1 MFKYLCKTYEVNYD
15 EFGIEHSLMIVNLR
29 RYMAANSYNR
39 YLTFIIANE
48 VSDETVAA
56 ILENSDGLVGVT
68 VEEQYIRRYVDSVY
82 CSQILGYTG
91 TVSNSELE
99 ELGDGYESNDVVG
112 KSGIEK
118 SMENELSGVK
128 GEKSVYVDTVGRVT
142 EVLDQE
148 DPQAG
153 HDVYL
158 TIDINLQKSIYN
170 AIEDEITDIFMKY
183 FTPGSNKIT
192 YNGSGDV
199 DTIYITAQEVYFALI
214 DNNLVSLK
222 EIEEQNTPLSLIH
235 ISEPTRH

>member
-1 MFKYLCKTYEVNYD
+1 MKLFV
-15 EFGIEHSLMIVNLR
+15 
-29 RYMAANSYNR
+29 
-39 YLTFIIANE
+39 
-48 VSDETVAA
+48 A
-56 ILENSDGLVGVT
+56 ILENSNDLVGVT

-118 SMENELSGVK
+118 SMESELSGVK

-222 EIEEQNTPLSLIH
+222 GIEEQNTPNEAEIYSQFETKRHRHYHGWIVSLNLVTLLMESFQRNSSC
-235 ISEPTRH
+235 ISGIYMTF

>member
-1 MFKYLCKTYEVNYD
+1 
-15 EFGIEHSLMIVNLR
+15 
-29 RYMAANSYNR
+29 
-39 YLTFIIANE
+39 
-48 VSDETVAA
+48 
-56 ILENSDGLVGVT
+56 
-68 VEEQYIRRYVDSVY
+68 
-82 CSQILGYTG
+82 
-91 TVSNSELE
+91 
-99 ELGDGYESNDVVG
+99 
-112 KSGIEK
+112 
-118 SMENELSGVK
+118 MENELSGVK

-199 DTIYITAQEVYFALI
+199 DTIYITAQEV
-214 DNNLVSLK
+214 
-222 EIEEQNTPLSLIH
+222 
-235 ISEPTRH
+235 